1 MIKREKFYK
10 QIRIVQF
17 EASKGI
23 IGWEILFYYTFEYLS
38 ENEIFRENEILK
50 RAIRMCY
57 IHSHAYVWATCE
69 RWTSLMALPSS

>member
-23 IGWEILFYYTFEYLS
+23 IGWEILFYYVR
-38 ENEIFRENEILK
+38 IFIG
-50 RAIRMCY
+50 
-57 IHSHAYVWATCE
+57 E
-69 RWTSLMALPSS
+69 RNFQEE

>member
-38 ENEIFRENEILK
+38 ENEIFR
-50 RAIRMCY
+50 
-57 IHSHAYVWATCE
+57 
-69 RWTSLMALPSS
+69 

>member
-38 ENEIFRENEILK
+38 G
-50 RAIRMCY
+50 
-57 IHSHAYVWATCE
+57 E
-69 RWTSLMALPSS
+69 RNFQEE